1 MRPIPAFFL
10 GAFLAPLFGSVL
22 RPLLRE
28 VVKEGVLLA
37 HEVHKVAQE
46 VREEVED
53 AKAEAISQTA
63 PISQKKK

>member
-1 MRPIPAFFL
+1 MRPWPAFFL
-10 GAFLAPLFGSVL
+10 GAFLAPLFGSVV

-37 HEVHKVAQE
+37 HEVNKIASE

-53 AKAEAISQTA
+53 AKAEAISQAA
-63 PISQKKK
+63 PSRKK